1 MQYDVFEHPS
11 RPNQNIENNPMQS
24 SFAIGIVAYFTFR
37 GRGNEIVEL
46 TMSLRDGH
54 QNPDPA
60 LRSRSLK
67 HIVFIAGL
75 RWADGER
82 RWLDL

>member
-1 MQYDVFEHPS
+1 MD
-11 RPNQNIENNPMQS
+11 
-24 SFAIGIVAYFTFR
+24 TK
-37 GRGNEIVEL
+37 
-46 TMSLRDGH
+46 
-54 QNPDPA
+54 NPDLA